1 MQTETS
7 CLLMLATLYD
17 VDDDVDYDSNK
28 ISTGG
33 LERIMISSLLRS
45 FGLAGFGSIILL
57 ENEKRWNSAT
67 QILKTFR
74 REKNE
79 SCRVCCYLNVYRDF
93 TSLDS

>member
-57 ENEKRWNSAT
+57 ENEKKVKFRHSNS
-67 QILKTFR
+67 QNVPQG
-74 REKNE
+74 EK
-79 SCRVCCYLNVYRDF
+79 
-93 TSLDS
+93 